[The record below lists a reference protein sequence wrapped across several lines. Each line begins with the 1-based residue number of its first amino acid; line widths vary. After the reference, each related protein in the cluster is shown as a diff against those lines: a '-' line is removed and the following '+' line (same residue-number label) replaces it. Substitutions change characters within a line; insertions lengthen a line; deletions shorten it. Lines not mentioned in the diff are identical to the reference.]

1 MRNLINPKEIPK
13 NVANLI
19 TSPIT
24 EMVCA
29 FIIDISRNSIL
40 GFLSPFSGNNLSYLF
55 LVSIFIILPWIML
68 GHGAIRYT
76 HNKDKEFID
85 LSNNN
90 LSNPQMP
97 KRNLNL
103 LSLLLATYIITKL
116 FTL

>member
-1 MRNLINPKEIPK
+1 MRNVINPKEIPR
-13 NVANLI
+13 NVVSLI

-29 FIIDISRNSIL
+29 FIIDVSRNSIL
-40 GFLSPFSGNNLSYLF
+40 GFITPFSGNNLSYLF

-68 GHGAIRYT
+68 GHGAIRYI
-76 HNKDKEFID
+76 HNKDKEFIN

-90 LSNPQMP
+90 LSDPKMQ

-103 LSLLLATYIITKL
+103 LSFLFATYFITRL